1 MKISIDNALKGG
13 FKRMTKILFKPFDF
27 TKWLILG
34 FASFLASLGKGGG
47 GFRLNMP
54 SGEWGE
60 GGSKEI
66 NAFGEWFMA
75 HLAAV
80 IFIAVGVMII
90 GFAVFLIFNWL
101 SSRGK
106 FIFLSGIATNRAEI
120 SAPWVKYGHLGDR
133 LFIFRLIFGL
143 IVFFVILIFLLLGIF
158 ILYPHFKTE
167 SFGLSFFVKIVF
179 VVFLMFVIALTVALI
194 KLILMD
200 FVTPLMYKRDVRVL
214 EGFSIFYNEL
224 LKGNFISFLLFYLV
238 KIGLSIAA
246 GFLVLFATCL
256 TCCIAALPYI
266 SSVVFLPIAAFLES
280 FTLSFLAEFGEDYNL
295 FTWKLDEEDIKEQ
308 EKKEEFKAEELPSQE
323 DNKDKEE

>member
-47 GFRLNMP
+47 GFGLNMP

-60 GGSKEI
+60 SGSKEI

-80 IFIAVGVMII
+80 IFVAVGMMII

-106 FIFLSGIATNRAEI
+106 FIFLSGIANNREEI

-133 LFIFRLIFGL
+133 LFVFRLIFGL

-158 ILYPHFKTE
+158 ILYPHFKEE
-167 SFGLSFFVKIVF
+167 SFGLLFFVKIAF
-179 VVFLMFVIALTVALI
+179 AAFFMIVIALTVALI

-200 FVTPLMYKRDVRVL
+200 FVTPLMYKRDVKVL

-224 LKGNFISFLLFYLV
+224 LKGNLISFLLFYLV

-246 GFLVLFATCL
+246 RFIVLFATCL

-280 FTLSFLAEFGEDYNL
+280 FTLAFLAEFGDDYNL
-295 FTWKLDEEDIKEQ
+295 FTWELHEEDIKEK
-308 EKKEEFKAEELPSQE
+308 EKKAELKAEELPSQE
-323 DNKDKEE
+323 DNKDKEK